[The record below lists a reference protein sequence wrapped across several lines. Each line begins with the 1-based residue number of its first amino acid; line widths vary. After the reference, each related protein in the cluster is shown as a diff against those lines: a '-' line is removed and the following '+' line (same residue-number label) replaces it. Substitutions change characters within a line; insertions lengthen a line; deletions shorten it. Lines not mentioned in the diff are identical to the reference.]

1 MLCGLFKKKK
11 KFNFF
16 LLLVCCSMDG
26 GELFSRIQDR
36 GDQAFTERG
45 TACFLFL
52 NPPLLLVLKHGYWC
66 FFLLIHYR
74 GFRYHEEYW
83 RSHPVPALHQYST
96 QRRQGVNF
104 NPSNRQ
110 FSRTV
115 CMLDISLYSFP
126 WFFSQKT
133 SCIHQKDPTL
143 SSSSQTLG
151 LPKRRRHLIRWP
163 PHVTLPITSVRF
175 MVSKISH

>member
-1 MLCGLFKKKK
+1 MVYLKKKK
-11 KFNFF
+11 NLIFF
-16 LLLVCCSMDG
+16 CCWFVAVWMAGS
-26 GELFSRIQDR
+26 FSVGFR
-36 GDQAFTERG
+36 TEG
-45 TACFLFL
+45 TRHSLREVRHVFFFL